1 MIKLLVSTY
10 IKNNTY
16 NKYIQNFKMYSIF
29 GSWIGSSFTS
39 MYLLN
44 NLDKNEC
51 EKYSDFLI
59 NY

>member
-1 MIKLLVSTY
+1 MIKLLISTY
-10 IKNNTY
+10 IKNDTY
-16 NKYIQNFKMYSIF
+16 NKYIQNVKMYSIF

-51 EKYSDFLI
+51 EKYSYFLI
-59 NY
+59 N

>member
-1 MIKLLVSTY
+1 
-10 IKNNTY
+10 
-16 NKYIQNFKMYSIF
+16 MYSIF